1 MKDLSKAR
9 DEIDNIDTQI
19 IKLFEQRM
27 DIVKDVAN
35 YKIENNLPVLDSSR
49 ENMMLEKN
57 LKKITNEEY
66 KKYYESMDPATAE
79 YIYKQVVTQLQE
91 SKEVQDYAAAYSSM
105 KPKQA
110 AAIFE
115 KMTNNLDLAEF
126 KRKYGCCRPG
136 EDFRCDGSGRCRPAY

>member
-66 KKYYESMDPATAE
+66 KNIIS
-79 YIYKQVVTQLQE
+79 L
-91 SKEVQDYAAAYSSM
+91 
-105 KPKQA
+105 
-110 AAIFE
+110 F
-115 KMTNNLDLAEF
+115 
-126 KRKYGCCRPG
+126 
-136 EDFRCDGSGRCRPAY
+136 

>member
-1 MKDLSKAR
+1 MRNLSKAR

-49 ENMMLEKN
+49 ENIMLEKN

-66 KKYYESMDPATAE
+66 KKH
-79 YIYKQVVTQLQE
+79 ILCR
-91 SKEVQDYAAAYSSM
+91 YAGS
-105 KPKQA
+105 
-110 AAIFE
+110 
-115 KMTNNLDLAEF
+115 LCHEF
-126 KRKYGCCRPG
+126 YCMQ
-136 EDFRCDGSGRCRPAY
+136 

>member
-49 ENMMLEKN
+49 ENIMLEKN
-57 LKKITNEEY
+57 LKK
-66 KKYYESMDPATAE
+66 
-79 YIYKQVVTQLQE
+79 
-91 SKEVQDYAAAYSSM
+91 
-105 KPKQA
+105 
-110 AAIFE
+110 
-115 KMTNNLDLAEF
+115 NN
-126 KRKYGCCRPG
+126 K
-136 EDFRCDGSGRCRPAY
+136 

>member
-49 ENMMLEKN
+49 ENIMLEKN
-57 LKKITNEEY
+57 LKK
-66 KKYYESMDPATAE
+66 
-79 YIYKQVVTQLQE
+79 
-91 SKEVQDYAAAYSSM
+91 
-105 KPKQA
+105 
-110 AAIFE
+110 
-115 KMTNNLDLAEF
+115 
-126 KRKYGCCRPG
+126 
-136 EDFRCDGSGRCRPAY
+136 

>member
-1 MKDLSKAR
+1 MRDLSKAR

-66 KKYYESMDPATAE
+66 KKYYFCVLKGFLEA
-79 YIYKQVVTQLQE
+79 
-91 SKEVQDYAAAYSSM
+91 SKEMQKEIIAH
-105 KPKQA
+105 KK
-110 AAIFE
+110 
-115 KMTNNLDLAEF
+115 
-126 KRKYGCCRPG
+126 
-136 EDFRCDGSGRCRPAY
+136 

>member
-57 LKKITNEEY
+57 LKKIIGLLFCIE
-66 KKYYESMDPATAE
+66 
-79 YIYKQVVTQLQE
+79 I
-91 SKEVQDYAAAYSSM
+91 
-105 KPKQA
+105 
-110 AAIFE
+110 I
-115 KMTNNLDLAEF
+115 
-126 KRKYGCCRPG
+126 
-136 EDFRCDGSGRCRPAY
+136 

>member
-35 YKIENNLPVLDSSR
+35 YKFENNLPVLDSSR
-49 ENMMLEKN
+49 ENIMLEKN

-66 KKYYESMDPATAE
+66 KNIIS
-79 YIYKQVVTQLQE
+79 L
-91 SKEVQDYAAAYSSM
+91 
-105 KPKQA
+105 
-110 AAIFE
+110 F
-115 KMTNNLDLAEF
+115 
-126 KRKYGCCRPG
+126 
-136 EDFRCDGSGRCRPAY
+136 

>member
-57 LKKITNEEY
+57 LKKI
-66 KKYYESMDPATAE
+66 
-79 YIYKQVVTQLQE
+79 
-91 SKEVQDYAAAYSSM
+91 
-105 KPKQA
+105 
-110 AAIFE
+110 
-115 KMTNNLDLAEF
+115 
-126 KRKYGCCRPG
+126 
-136 EDFRCDGSGRCRPAY
+136 

>member
-35 YKIENNLPVLDSSR
+35 YKIENNLPVLR
-49 ENMMLEKN
+49 FFKRKYYVRKN

-66 KKYYESMDPATAE
+66 KNIIS
-79 YIYKQVVTQLQE
+79 L
-91 SKEVQDYAAAYSSM
+91 
-105 KPKQA
+105 
-110 AAIFE
+110 F
-115 KMTNNLDLAEF
+115 
-126 KRKYGCCRPG
+126 
-136 EDFRCDGSGRCRPAY
+136 

>member
-27 DIVKDVAN
+27 DIVKDIAN

-66 KKYYESMDPATAE
+66 KKYYFSVLKGFLEA
-79 YIYKQVVTQLQE
+79 
-91 SKEVQDYAAAYSSM
+91 SKEMQKEIIAH
-105 KPKQA
+105 KK
-110 AAIFE
+110 
-115 KMTNNLDLAEF
+115 
-126 KRKYGCCRPG
+126 
-136 EDFRCDGSGRCRPAY
+136 

>member
-1 MKDLSKAR
+1 MRDLSKAR

-66 KKYYESMDPATAE
+66 KKYYSFVLKGFLEA
-79 YIYKQVVTQLQE
+79 
-91 SKEVQDYAAAYSSM
+91 SKEMQKEIIVH
-105 KPKQA
+105 KK
-110 AAIFE
+110 
-115 KMTNNLDLAEF
+115 
-126 KRKYGCCRPG
+126 
-136 EDFRCDGSGRCRPAY
+136 

>member
-49 ENMMLEKN
+49 ENIMLEKN
-57 LKKITNEEY
+57 LKKI
-66 KKYYESMDPATAE
+66 
-79 YIYKQVVTQLQE
+79 
-91 SKEVQDYAAAYSSM
+91 
-105 KPKQA
+105 
-110 AAIFE
+110 
-115 KMTNNLDLAEF
+115 
-126 KRKYGCCRPG
+126 
-136 EDFRCDGSGRCRPAY
+136 

>member
-9 DEIDNIDTQI
+9 DEIDYIDTQI

-66 KKYYESMDPATAE
+66 KKYYSSVLKGFLEA
-79 YIYKQVVTQLQE
+79 
-91 SKEVQDYAAAYSSM
+91 SKEMQKEIIAH
-105 KPKQA
+105 KK
-110 AAIFE
+110 
-115 KMTNNLDLAEF
+115 
-126 KRKYGCCRPG
+126 
-136 EDFRCDGSGRCRPAY
+136 

>member
-49 ENMMLEKN
+49 ENIMLEK
-57 LKKITNEEY
+57 I
-66 KKYYESMDPATAE
+66 
-79 YIYKQVVTQLQE
+79 
-91 SKEVQDYAAAYSSM
+91 
-105 KPKQA
+105 
-110 AAIFE
+110 
-115 KMTNNLDLAEF
+115 
-126 KRKYGCCRPG
+126 
-136 EDFRCDGSGRCRPAY
+136 

>member
-1 MKDLSKAR
+1 MRNLSKAR

-49 ENMMLEKN
+49 ENIMLEKN

-66 KKYYESMDPATAE
+66 KKY
-79 YIYKQVVTQLQE
+79 
-91 SKEVQDYAAAYSSM
+91 
-105 KPKQA
+105 
-110 AAIFE
+110 
-115 KMTNNLDLAEF
+115 
-126 KRKYGCCRPG
+126 
-136 EDFRCDGSGRCRPAY
+136 

>member
-57 LKKITNEEY
+57 LKK
-66 KKYYESMDPATAE
+66 
-79 YIYKQVVTQLQE
+79 
-91 SKEVQDYAAAYSSM
+91 
-105 KPKQA
+105 
-110 AAIFE
+110 
-115 KMTNNLDLAEF
+115 
-126 KRKYGCCRPG
+126 
-136 EDFRCDGSGRCRPAY
+136 